1 MSDRLMPVLTVA
13 DLVRQGLAEV
23 WERNRKGEPIAYVIS
38 SEGYEVMYSAMKHN
52 ARLLA
57 TDDAL
62 RRESESQS
70 VRDAKDIGGKK

>member
-1 MSDRLMPVLTVA
+1 
-13 DLVRQGLAEV
+13 
-23 WERNRKGEPIAYVIS
+23 
-38 SEGYEVMYSAMKHN
+38 MYSAMKHN

>member
-1 MSDRLMPVLTVA
+1 MPDRLMPVPTVA
-13 DLVRQGLAEV
+13 DLVRRGLAEV

-38 SEGYEVMYSAMKHN
+38 SEGYEVMYSSMKHN

-62 RRESESQS
+62 RREGESNA
-70 VRDAKDIGGKK
+70 VRNAKNGVKK

>member
-1 MSDRLMPVLTVA
+1 M
-13 DLVRQGLAEV
+13 
-23 WERNRKGEPIAYVIS
+23 IS